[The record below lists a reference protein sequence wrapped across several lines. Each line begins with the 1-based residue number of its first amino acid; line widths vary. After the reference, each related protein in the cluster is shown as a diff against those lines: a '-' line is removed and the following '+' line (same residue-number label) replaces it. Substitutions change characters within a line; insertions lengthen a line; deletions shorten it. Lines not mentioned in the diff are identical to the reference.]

1 MSGQTAICFIK
12 LQNSYAMPLQGYV
25 YCMTNDRYPGYY
37 KIGYTSLE
45 NAQVRRAF
53 VDRSMKGKVSV
64 LFSQKLF
71 LAYPWEKFLH
81 YLFGHIRT
89 TTHGS
94 GKTEWFRPAFSPF
107 LPLCWGLV
115 YWSWPEDVLGIAQ
128 AIYPSVT
135 HGLLLPVGVAA
146 SIVAQAFMF
155 PALIYLIVVLLR
167 ALEIAFVVLVFLSI
181 IYFFDKMPI
190 HLGR

>member
-1 MSGQTAICFIK
+1 
-12 LQNSYAMPLQGYV
+12 MPLQGYV

-37 KIGYTSLE
+37 KIGFTSLE

-64 LFSQKLF
+64 LFSQRLF

-81 YLFGHIRT
+81 YMFGHIRT

-107 LPLCWGLV
+107 LPLAFGII
-115 YWSWPEDVLGIAQ
+115 YWSWPTQVLAAAQ
-128 AIYPSVT
+128 TVYPFT
-135 HGLLLPVGVAA
+135 HGILLPIGVAA
-146 SIVAQAFMF
+146 CLIVQAFMF
-155 PALIYLIVVLLR
+155 PLLVWVIVILLR
-167 ALEIAFVVLVFLSI
+167 VLEISFFVLVFLAI
-181 IYFFDKMPI
+181 IYFFAKMPI

>member
-1 MSGQTAICFIK
+1 
-12 LQNSYAMPLQGYV
+12 
-25 YCMTNDRYPGYY
+25 MTNDRYPGYY

-64 LFSQKLF
+64 LFSQRLF

-81 YLFGHIRT
+81 AMFGHIRT

-107 LPLCWGLV
+107 LPVCWLIV
-115 YWSWPEDVLGIAQ
+115 YWSWPDQVLETSQVFYSGL
-128 AIYPSVT
+128 S
-135 HGLLLPVGVAA
+135 HGLLLPIGVAA
-146 SIVAQAFMF
+146 
-155 PALIYLIVVLLR
+155 ALIIQAALFPVL
-167 ALEIAFVVLVFLSI
+167 VWVLVFSLRLLEIGFVIFVFFAI
-181 IYFFDKMPI
+181 IYFC
-190 HLGR
+190 R